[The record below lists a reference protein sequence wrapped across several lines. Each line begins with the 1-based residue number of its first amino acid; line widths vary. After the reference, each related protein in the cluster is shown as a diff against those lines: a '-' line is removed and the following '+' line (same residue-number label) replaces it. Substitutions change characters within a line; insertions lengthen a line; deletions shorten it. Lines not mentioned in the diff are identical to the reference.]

1 MVNLKIIIMPK
12 QINITKDQFNTLE
25 NVFTTHLSNT
35 PDDLKALAC
44 FQDILEQ
51 CLDK

>member
-1 MVNLKIIIMPK
+1 MSK
-12 QINITKDQFNTLE
+12 QINITKNHFITLE
-25 NVFTTHLSNT
+25 NVFATHLLNN
-35 PDDLKALAC
+35 PNDLKALAC